1 MYVISIHVYY
11 IYIYYIYIY
20 ICFLYLYMMFH
31 VYHSTFLLF
40 VKSSHVRFILCLYLS
55 LSVRI
60 VFSVS
65 IRLQIGQ
72 ACLRV
77 HTGVCLFQCVVL
89 SSFPYSVGRPVFLT
103 FLVSISL
110 SVCPSRFLF
119 HASNHARTYVSFV
132 SINVLPL
139 ILASCF
145 VASFVVRCVCCVFC
159 VPIFLPYQGS
169 WSHNTHKVNRVVG
182 LVGLVG

>member
-1 MYVISIHVYY
+1 MSLFELVCTYCFFCFYSFVDWLGLSTCAYWCVFISVCRFFHH
-11 IYIYYIYIY
+11 
-20 ICFLYLYMMFH
+20 FLIQLAGL
-31 VYHSTFLLF
+31 SFLP
-40 VKSSHVRFILCLYLS
+40 SWC
-55 LSVRI
+55 LSVFLCAPLASFSMFRI
-60 VFSVS
+60 T
-65 IRLQIGQ
+65 
-72 ACLRV
+72 RV
-77 HTGVCLFQCVVL
+77 HM
-89 SSFPYSVGRPVFLT
+89 
-103 FLVSISL
+103 
-110 SVCPSRFLF
+110 CP
-119 HASNHARTYVSFV
+119 FV

>member
-1 MYVISIHVYY
+1 MCDLSYVFIWACLYVLF
-11 IYIYYIYIY
+11 
-20 ICFLYLYMMFH
+20 FLF
-31 VYHSTFLLF
+31 LF
-40 VKSSHVRFILCLYLS
+40 VCRLVRLVYVCILVCVY
-55 LSVRI
+55 
-60 VFSVS
+60 FSVS
-65 IRLQIGQ
+65 
-72 ACLRV
+72 
-77 HTGVCLFQCVVL
+77 FL

-119 HASNHARTYVSFV
+119 HVSNHARTYVSFV

-139 ILASCF
+139 ILAWCF

-182 LVGLVG
+182 LVGLVGWVGRLGWLGWLGWLG